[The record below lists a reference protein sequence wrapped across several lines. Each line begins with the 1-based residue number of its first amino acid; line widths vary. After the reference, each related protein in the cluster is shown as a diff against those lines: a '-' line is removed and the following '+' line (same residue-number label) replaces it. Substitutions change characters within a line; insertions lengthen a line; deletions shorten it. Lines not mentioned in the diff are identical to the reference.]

1 MWTEFLISNLKL
13 HIDVSI
19 TKRNYLW
26 QITLLTVLIGG
37 IGGWAYYSVFPHHYF
52 GGYPLIPIFFL
63 TFGVFMINMVESCRH
78 RMPGRMLQIY
88 LLMRV
93 MRLLASIIVMLVY
106 CVAVREE
113 AKEFLLTFIVNYLI
127 YLIYDS
133 WFFFTFEA
141 NRKLKKKKRKENET
155 LRNILTGALLVLGAL
170 SPAVVQADSI
180 PVTQDGLVAEL
191 DSMAQRDDVTPAE
204 QEKNTVDVKE
214 IVFGHIGDSYEWHI
228 TAFGETQVIIPLPVI
243 LYSSTTGWHA
253 FLSSRLEEN
262 GGSYEGFSIAPE
274 GSKYEGKLV
283 EYDDAGNEVR
293 PWDISITKVTLALLI
308 NSVLLL
314 VIILSVAQW
323 YRKHPQGSAA
333 PGGFIGFMEM
343 FIMMVNDDIIKSCV
357 GPKYRKFAPYLL
369 TAFFFIF
376 INNLMGLIPIFP
388 GGANVTGNIAITM
401 VLAVCTFLA
410 VNIFGTK
417 AYWKDIFWPDVPW
430 WLKVPVP
437 MMPFIEF
444 FGIFTKP
451 FALMIRLFANMLAG
465 HMAMLVLTCLI
476 FISASM
482 GPALNGT
489 LTVASVLFNIFMN
502 ALELLVAFIQAYVFT
517 MLSAVF
523 IGLAQEE
530 HKEKAE
536 EKVMK

>member
-1 MWTEFLISNLKL
+1 M
-13 HIDVSI
+13 
-19 TKRNYLW
+19 KR
-26 QITLLTVLIGG
+26 
-37 IGGWAYYSVFPHHYF
+37 
-52 GGYPLIPIFFL
+52 
-63 TFGVFMINMVESCRH
+63 
-78 RMPGRMLQIY
+78 
-88 LLMRV
+88 
-93 MRLLASIIVMLVY
+93 
-106 CVAVREE
+106 
-113 AKEFLLTFIVNYLI
+113 
-127 YLIYDS
+127 
-133 WFFFTFEA
+133 
-141 NRKLKKKKRKENET
+141 
-155 LRNILTGALLVLGAL
+155 LRNILTVVLLALGTWLPVT
-170 SPAVVQADSI
+170 VQA
-180 PVTQDGLVAEL
+180 E
-191 DSMAQRDDVTPAE
+191 
-204 QEKNTVDVKE
+204 NTVDVKG

-228 TAFGETQVIIPLPVI
+228 TTWGKTHVTVPLPVI
-243 LYSSTTGWHA
+243 VHSPVTGWHT

-262 GGSYEGFSIAPE
+262 GGSYEGFSIAPT
-274 GSKYEGKLV
+274 GSKHEGKLV
-283 EYDDAGNEVR
+283 EHDASGNEIR
-293 PWDISITKVTLALLI
+293 PFDISITKVTLALLI

-314 VIILSVAQW
+314 VIILGVARW
-323 YRKHPQGSAA
+323 YRRHPQESAA

-343 FIMMVNDDIIKSCV
+343 FIMMVSDDIIKSCV

-376 INNLMGLIPIFP
+376 INNLMGLVPFFP
-388 GGANVTGNIAITM
+388 GGANVTGNIAVTM

-430 WLKVPVP
+430 WLKAPVP
-437 MMPFIEF
+437 MMPLIEL

-530 HKEKAE
+530 HQ
-536 EKVMK
+536 EKVVK

>member
-1 MWTEFLISNLKL
+1 MKQL
-13 HIDVSI
+13 HNIIAPLVLFCLMMVACLPVLAQEQAGEVPSQTQDA
-19 TKRNYLW
+19 
-26 QITLLTVLIGG
+26 ITL
-37 IGGWAYYSVFPHHYF
+37 
-52 GGYPLIPIFFL
+52 
-63 TFGVFMINMVESCRH
+63 
-78 RMPGRMLQIY
+78 QQ
-88 LLMRV
+88 
-93 MRLLASIIVMLVY
+93 
-106 CVAVREE
+106 EE
-113 AKEFLLTFIVNYLI
+113 E
-127 YLIYDS
+127 
-133 WFFFTFEA
+133 E
-141 NRKLKKKKRKENET
+141 
-155 LRNILTGALLVLGAL
+155 
-170 SPAVVQADSI
+170 
-180 PVTQDGLVAEL
+180 
-191 DSMAQRDDVTPAE
+191 
-204 QEKNTVDVKE
+204 NTVDVKE

-228 TAFGETQVIIPLPVI
+228 TTWGKTHITIPLPIIV
-243 LYSSTTGWHA
+243 YSGNTGWHV

-262 GGSYEGFSIAPE
+262 GGTYEGLSIAPE

-283 EYDDAGNEVR
+283 EYNAAGEQVR
-293 PWDISITKVTLALLI
+293 PWDISITKVTFALLF

-314 VIILSVAQW
+314 VIVLSVAHW
-323 YRKHPQGSAA
+323 YRKRPQGAKA
-333 PGGFIGFMEM
+333 PGGFVGFMEM

-357 GPKYRKFAPYLL
+357 GPNYRKFAPYLL

-376 INNLMGLIPIFP
+376 INNMMGLIPFFP
-388 GGANVTGNIAITM
+388 GGANVTGNIAVTM
-401 VLAVCTFLA
+401 VLAICTFLA

-417 AYWKDIFWPDVPW
+417 HYWKDIFWPDVPW

-523 IGLAQEE
+523 IGLAQEGA
-530 HKEKAE
+530 KVKAE
-536 EKVMK
+536 

>member
-1 MWTEFLISNLKL
+1 MKQLGNIIS
-13 HIDVSI
+13 
-19 TKRNYLW
+19 
-26 QITLLTVLIGG
+26 
-37 IGGWAYYSVFPHHYF
+37 
-52 GGYPLIPIFFL
+52 PLILF
-63 TFGVFMINMVESCRH
+63 C
-78 RMPGRMLQIY
+78 
-88 LLMRV
+88 LMTV
-93 MRLLASIIVMLVY
+93 GISAF
-106 CVAVREE
+106 AQ
-113 AKEFLLTFIVNYLI
+113 
-127 YLIYDS
+127 
-133 WFFFTFEA
+133 
-141 NRKLKKKKRKENET
+141 
-155 LRNILTGALLVLGAL
+155 
-170 SPAVVQADSI
+170 VQAGTALQTQSE
-180 PVTQDGLVAEL
+180 VTSQ
-191 DSMAQRDDVTPAE
+191 E
-204 QEKNTVDVKE
+204 QKENTVDVKG
-214 IVFGHIGDSYEWHI
+214 IVFGHIGDSYEWHV
-228 TAFGETQVIIPLPVI
+228 TTWGKTQIIIPLPVI
-243 LYSSTTGWHA
+243 VYGKTSGWHI

-262 GGSYEGFSIAPE
+262 GGTYEGLFIAPA

-283 EYDDAGNEVR
+283 EYNAAGDEVR
-293 PWDISITKVTLALLI
+293 PWDISITKVTFALLF
-308 NSVLLL
+308 NSLLLL
-314 VIILSVAQW
+314 VIILCVAHW
-323 YRKHPQGSAA
+323 YRRRPRGSLA

-357 GPKYRKFAPYLL
+357 GPNYRKFAPYLL

-376 INNLMGLIPIFP
+376 INNIMGLIPFFP

-401 VLAVCTFLA
+401 VLAVCTFLM

-417 AYWKDIFWPDVPW
+417 HYWKDIFWPDVPW

-523 IGLAQEE
+523 IGLAQEGAKV
-530 HKEKAE
+530 KENK
-536 EKVMK
+536 